1 MFNSYHDTAGTVQG
15 VVGWVM
21 VVASDACGD
30 GDVIESGVV
39 DSDVVVV
46 VGGVFVDVARDAR
59 STSQQ
64 FFREVRAARVV
75 ESASMVPVLRPPAS
89 QSWSVSGM
97 PPALSSASE
106 TKLISGKREKPIEKK
121 VKKGKELLV
130 RGGKQFKNLLMPVKR
145 IRDHMAA
152 RGRKSGGRG
161 WFTLRGRSHPSCQRR
176 RLRRSV

>member
-97 PPALSSASE
+97 PPALSSASD
-106 TKLISGKREKPIEKK
+106 TKAISGKRKRQLRKK
-121 VKKGKELLV
+121 INKGKELLV
-130 RGGKQFKNLLMPVKR
+130 RRENNL
-145 IRDHMAA
+145 
-152 RGRKSGGRG
+152 KS
-161 WFTLRGRSHPSCQRR
+161 C
-176 RLRRSV
+176 